1 MTATQDDTVAEL
13 RRANAA
19 LQERLDDCRTECD
32 AALAREAA
40 LADVLD
46 IINRTPGDP
55 APVFDAILAKAH
67 TLCGAA
73 VGALMSYDGKRFR
86 AVATQGYSEQYAALV
101 GRSLNLAII
110 IGR

>member
-55 APVFDAILAKAH
+55 APVFDAILDKAH
-67 TLCGAA
+67 TLCGAG
-73 VGALMSYDGKRFR
+73 VGALMH
-86 AVATQGYSEQYAALV
+86 L
-101 GRSLNLAII
+101 
-110 IGR
+110 